1 MPTHEFKKNSVDYIY
16 NKTTKN
22 YVKRTGRIGREILMK
37 QRKKKENARR
47 RHSSPSTS
55 STSSEDDSMFSSSA
69 SSRTSKT
76 SQTSNS
82 SHSSSEKSSDM
93 GSFHTYDSD
102 NTFASMTELSTS
114 DGDDSTSC
122 SSSSEPPSPDI
133 NKKLKKKMAHKK
145 MHVVSPDE
153 TSTNKSVPPS
163 TSPDKLYSGTGTSSL
178 NEDTHDDMGV
188 DHLEY
193 MDFDLDGDIHNPLE
207 QSSVQTKRTK
217 NHKH

>member
-1 MPTHEFKKNSVDYIY
+1 MPTHKFKKNSVDYIY

-22 YVKRTGRIGREILMK
+22 YVKRTGRIGRQILMK
-37 QRKKKENARR
+37 RKRKKENTRR

-69 SSRTSKT
+69 SSRMSKT

-82 SHSSSEKSSDM
+82 SQSSSEKSSDM
-93 GSFHTYDSD
+93 GSVHTYDSD
-102 NTFASMTELSTS
+102 NTFASMTEPSTS

-133 NKKLKKKMAHKK
+133 NKKLKKEMAHKK
-145 MHVVSPDE
+145 MHDVSPDE

-163 TSPDKLYSGTGTSSL
+163 TSPDKLYSGTSSL
-178 NEDTHDDMGV
+178 NEDTHDDDMGV

-207 QSSVQTKRTK
+207 QFSVQTKRTK